1 MCMCMCMC
9 MRMCMCMCMCLGV
22 HRPCIDHAQ
31 TMHPRLT
38 SCQACT
44 ALQRIHCLALPPR
57 HLPRLATL
65 CGSLP
70 RLTTLHLADLLL
82 ASPAA
87 VAALAAAIAAAPA
100 LRDLFLPRLNV
111 PSRVF
116 EGARLGPPQ
125 PRSSCL
131 LRVIRLALDGSTPL
145 MAQ

>member
-1 MCMCMCMC
+1 M
-9 MRMCMCMCMCLGV
+9 
-22 HRPCIDHAQ
+22 HRPC
-31 TMHPRLT
+31 TRPT

-87 VAALAAAIAAAPA
+87 VAALAAGPA
-100 LRDLFLPRLNV
+100 LRDLSLPRLNV

-125 PRSSCL
+125 PRSPCL
-131 LRVIRLALDGSTPL
+131 LRLIRLALDGSTPL